1 MESEATTH
9 QGDYP
14 AGRVLGAVLL
24 VAFTFALPGWWLAP
38 RASSRTELADL
49 SDATF
54 VEIRTPGGAVVMSGE
69 FRARVDSVGDIEKDA
84 AMLGSRQD
92 EVIGEVEIEIPRRG
106 SNDPRQELEVDIISL
121 QPRSPYQVFINDRPV
136 AAFTTDDRGS
146 VDVEFLSAR

>member
-1 MESEATTH
+1 MESEANTR

-24 VAFTFALPGWWLAP
+24 VALIFALPGWWLAP
-38 RASSRTELADL
+38 RASSSAELADL

-54 VEIRTPGGAVVMSGE
+54 VEIRTPDGTVVMSGE

-84 AMLGSRQD
+84 ALLGNRQD
-92 EVIGEVEIEIPRRG
+92 EVIGEIEIEIPRRG